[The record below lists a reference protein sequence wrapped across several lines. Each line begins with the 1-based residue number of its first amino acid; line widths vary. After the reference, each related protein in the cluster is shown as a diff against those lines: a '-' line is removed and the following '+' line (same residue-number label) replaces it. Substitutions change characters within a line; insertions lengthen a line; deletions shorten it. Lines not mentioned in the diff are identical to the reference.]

1 MLTNSR
7 GYSGLLSQISSM
19 LKTYIILSNMFY
31 ESKGKLSCKVNMR
44 LFNLHIQTIKLAVE
58 SSVAT
63 IFFVL
68 WANRFLI
75 PRLTEIQ
82 FCRETISYPSEN
94 TFFCIVSQQQKTLCL
109 MKGISAC
116 HITFGPQNLEW
127 NNSGMFYSLWNCLN
141 HTCYKLR
148 VQEYGYKMNLHK
160 AIAK

>member
-31 ESKGKLSCKVNMR
+31 ESKGKLSCKVNMQ

-68 WANRFLI
+68 RANRFLI
-75 PRLTEIQ
+75 PRLTEIL
-82 FCRETISYPSEN
+82 T
-94 TFFCIVSQQQKTLCL
+94 VL
-109 MKGISAC
+109 
-116 HITFGPQNLEW
+116 
-127 NNSGMFYSLWNCLN
+127 
-141 HTCYKLR
+141 
-148 VQEYGYKMNLHK
+148 
-160 AIAK
+160 